1 MKFKFQGFH
10 PYLTYKNGCRYFV
23 APDGKSSF
31 DGWSSISHPTNMSD
45 DALDLWRL
53 GKRAFNAL
61 GEIESREKFDDLYKS
76 YLETI
81 REIHLALGRRVVEDP
96 NSIVFV
102 NLDGE
107 SFFPDIDD
115 MTDSAIV
122 DITWQAARAQQNK
135 NNTHQTKNKKE
146 KKQEI
151 DGAII
156 GMC

>member
-61 GEIESREKFDDLYKS
+61 GEIESKKKKDDLGGAG
-76 YLETI
+76 
-81 REIHLALGRRVVEDP
+81 RGAGRGGRR
-96 NSIVFV
+96 
-102 NLDGE
+102 
-107 SFFPDIDD
+107 
-115 MTDSAIV
+115 
-122 DITWQAARAQQNK
+122 ARGRRGGGGPGSGGGGNG
-135 NNTHQTKNKKE
+135 
-146 KKQEI
+146 
-151 DGAII
+151 D
-156 GMC
+156 

>member
-61 GEIESREKFDDLYKS
+61 GEIESREKFDDLYKT

-81 REIHLALGRRVVEDP
+81 REIHLALGRQNKKNP
-96 NSIVFV
+96 KNK
-102 NLDGE
+102 NKKNKKKE

-122 DITWQAARAQQNK
+122 DIT
-135 NNTHQTKNKKE
+135 
-146 KKQEI
+146 
-151 DGAII
+151 
-156 GMC
+156 